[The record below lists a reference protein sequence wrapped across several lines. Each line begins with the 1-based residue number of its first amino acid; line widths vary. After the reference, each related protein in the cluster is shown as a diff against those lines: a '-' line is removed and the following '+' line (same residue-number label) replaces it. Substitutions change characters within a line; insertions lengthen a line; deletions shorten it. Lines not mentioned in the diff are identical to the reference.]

1 MAGLITASCQREMPA
16 DHGVPVG
23 NGSPRSPTP
32 TEIGRGRSPESLD
45 SELPRPSQLAEPA
58 RIVRVVDGDTV
69 DATLERTKGTV
80 RVRLIGV
87 DTPEKVDPRKPVQCF
102 AEEASRFTEQL
113 EGALVLLDYDV
124 ERYDRYGRTL
134 AYVFLQ
140 DGRLFNLV
148 LVREGYAQPYTVPPN
163 VRYQELFVQAAAR
176 AREEG
181 RGLWRACS

>member
-1 MAGLITASCQREMPA
+1 M
-16 DHGVPVG
+16 
-23 NGSPRSPTP
+23 
-32 TEIGRGRSPESLD
+32 
-45 SELPRPSQLAEPA
+45 
-58 RIVRVVDGDTV
+58 DGDTV
-69 DATLERTKGTV
+69 DARLERTKGTV